1 MKTCPECDTPTTAD
15 AATCVVCGA
24 RLDQAAR
31 EPDDA
36 VHADEDVHADD
47 GIPSDDPVHADE
59 GIPSDDGPAGL
70 PADLPPDV
78 ASDTT
83 IQEADVPT
91 ETTTPTDPAAA
102 ATPAAATPPADPA
115 VGNPATPPSDDST
128 MPPPDQV
135 TWPAAVP
142 SAGGQ
147 APPLP
152 PSAPP
157 APDAIALDESVRNWG
172 LLAHVSG
179 LVSSAM
185 VGMGFVGPLIVWV
198 LKRDDHPF
206 VAQNAAEAL
215 NFQLSMLLYGILLVV
230 ASLPVITLLVT
241 LPLALVGFMLW
252 LVLPIVAA
260 VKASKGDPWTY
271 PITIGFVRP

>member
-36 VHADEDVHADD
+36 VRLDDDVPADD
-47 GIPSDDPVHADE
+47 GIPSEDPVRGDD
-59 GIPSDDGPAGL
+59 GIRADDGPAGP
-70 PADLPPDV
+70 PADIPPAV
-78 ASDTT
+78 ASDTPT
-83 IQEADVPT
+83 QEADVPT
-91 ETTTPTDPAAA
+91 ETTTQTDPTAAPPVDEPAVGDPAA
-102 ATPAAATPPADPA
+102 PPTDDASIP
-115 VGNPATPPSDDST
+115 PPS
-128 MPPPDQV
+128 PDQV

-157 APDAIALDESVRNWG
+157 APGAIALDESVRNWG

-215 NFQLSMLLYGILLVV
+215 NFQLSMMLYGILLVV
-230 ASLPVITLLVT
+230 ASLPVITLLLT
-241 LPLALVGFMLW
+241 LPLALVGFLLW

-260 VKASKGDPWTY
+260 VKASKGESWTY